1 MFDQTTSKQC
11 NTFQSFVS
19 LVSDENSLLHT
30 SRNIASKAKFQQ
42 LQVSGRRKTRDGV
55 TSREDWVSLQTCVD
69 QFAGGFGYMPLVD
82 SLFRFKHLLLLL
94 TLEVL
99 IFFFLQAGPS
109 AIQRPSVKSQK
120 EIQGA

>member
-1 MFDQTTSKQC
+1 MFGQTTSKQG

-30 SRNIASKAKFQQ
+30 SRYIASKAKFQQ

-55 TSREDWVSLQTCVD
+55 TTREDWVNVQTCVD

-82 SLFRFKHLLLLL
+82 SLLRFKHLSLGVVHIL
-94 TLEVL
+94 
-99 IFFFLQAGPS
+99 
-109 AIQRPSVKSQK
+109 RNHR
-120 EIQGA
+120 